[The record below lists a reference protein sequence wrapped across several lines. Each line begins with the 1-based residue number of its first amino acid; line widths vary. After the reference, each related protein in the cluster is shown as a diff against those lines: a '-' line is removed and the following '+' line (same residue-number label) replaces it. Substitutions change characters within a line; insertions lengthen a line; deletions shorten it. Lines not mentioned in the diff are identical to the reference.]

1 MVSRM
6 LLVPFRLVFGAKLWL
21 TVRETYLGGLV
32 FSSYSFTLSFT
43 NLFTRIMGTT
53 DRGSASVY

>member
-1 MVSRM
+1 M
-6 LLVPFRLVFGAKLWL
+6 LLVPSRLAFGAKLWL

-43 NLFTRIMGTT
+43 NFFTRITGAT
-53 DRGSASVY
+53 DRGSALVY